1 VFVKT
6 EERQLARRLRAE
18 QGLAV
23 REIARIV
30 GVSVSSVSLWVRD
43 VPLTAEQEAVLAARN
58 PVRNGQRRGTVNNS
72 QGVAATSVEPRKR
85 TGGSVRESLTRASSP
100 DACCTGL
107 KGRSAGTPSR

>member
-1 VFVKT
+1 MPGFEISSSVRPLCEHVFVKT

-58 PVRNGQRRGTVNNS
+58 PVRNGQRRGTVNK
-72 QGVAATSVEPRKR
+72 QPALPRPP
-85 TGGSVRESLTRASSP
+85 SSRARGRAG
-100 DACCTGL
+100 AC
-107 KGRSAGTPSR
+107 ASR